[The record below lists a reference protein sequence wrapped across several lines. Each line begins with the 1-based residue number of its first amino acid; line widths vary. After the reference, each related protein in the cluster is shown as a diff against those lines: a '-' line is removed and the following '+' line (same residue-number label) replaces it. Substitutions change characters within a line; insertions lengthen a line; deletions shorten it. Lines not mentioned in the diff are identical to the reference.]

1 MSEPSSS
8 SSSSQHH
15 IIHAFVNRPIQRW
28 AVLVIIVSFAAFI
41 HLASESSVV
50 ERIEENDLL
59 VEDVNREKDHVTLMY
74 GDDQVKGVDVSSST
88 DDETTKLMDR
98 YKLLYNYNVT
108 RNEHIS
114 STSNCSRI
122 SSI

>member
-1 MSEPSSS
+1 
-8 SSSSQHH
+8 
-15 IIHAFVNRPIQRW
+15 
-28 AVLVIIVSFAAFI
+28 
-41 HLASESSVV
+41 LASESSVV

-88 DDETTKLMDR
+88 DDETTKLIDR
-98 YKLLYNYNVT
+98 YKLLCNYNVT

>member
-8 SSSSQHH
+8 SSSSQHY
-15 IIHAFVNRPIQRW
+15 IIHAIVNRQP
-28 AVLVIIVSFAAFI
+28 SNPTMGCTN
-41 HLASESSVV
+41 HH
-50 ERIEENDLL
+50 RINCSLDPFG
-59 VEDVNREKDHVTLMY
+59 N
-74 GDDQVKGVDVSSST
+74 ST
-88 DDETTKLMDR
+88 DDETAKLIDR
-98 YKLLYNYNVT
+98 YKLLCNYNVT